1 MGKTREKM
9 TRKRALLIVLAVFVL
24 ILTLIF
30 TRGAS
35 SKKAEPDLS
44 TTQGR
49 ARFLSELGW
58 EINTATETYRSVTVP
73 TELTGI
79 MKQYNRMQQ
88 TQGYD
93 LSEHLGEK
101 CEQYTYVLTN
111 YSDAEGTV
119 LVTMYIR
126 DGKIIAGDIHT
137 TAANGFMHALR
148 RNDAKGK

>member
-1 MGKTREKM
+1 MGKTQTKM
-9 TRKRALLIVLAVFVL
+9 TRKKALIIVLAGMVL
-24 ILTLIF
+24 ILGLIF
-30 TRGAS
+30 IRKAS
-35 SKKAEPDLS
+35 TPVKEPDLT

-49 ARFLSELGW
+49 AEFLREMGW

-101 CEQYTYVLTN
+101 CDQYTYVLTN
-111 YSDAEGTV
+111 YSEAEGTV

-148 RNDAKGK
+148 RNDVNKD